1 MPSAISQLQHFLQTQ
16 SVLTLAT
23 LDSEGIWSAP
33 VLYAADIKSEQP
45 KLYFLSSASSR
56 HIKSLSDNS
65 QIAASIYAPYK
76 DDWQAIKGVQM
87 KGQITKLDD
96 HQRESFESL
105 YFSRFPEISKI
116 IERPNSEHEE
126 KIASAFVK
134 SGYFYFSPTYIR
146 ITDNSDSFANRR
158 EWFF

>member
-1 MPSAISQLQHFLQTQ
+1 MPNAISQVQHFLQSQ

-23 LDSEGIWSAP
+23 LDAEGVWSAP
-33 VLYAADIKSEQP
+33 VLYAADVQSKQP

-76 DDWQAIKGVQM
+76 DDWQAIKGLQM
-87 KGQITKLDD
+87 HGQITELAYQ
-96 HQRESFESL
+96 QRKEFETL
-105 YFSRFPEISKI
+105 YFMRFPEIKKI
-116 IERPNSEHEE
+116 IERPGTEHEE
-126 KIASAFVK
+126 KIASAFEK

-146 ITDNSDSFANRR
+146 ITDNSDSFANRQ
-158 EWFF
+158 EWYF